1 MGEKTVALD
10 PQSVER
16 EFSSGKIKSVYL
28 FKGPEHFLHCFLIK
42 KIEAELN
49 RHGLVTKTVIIPD
62 ELGKGQLMDML
73 NTLDLFSS
81 KKLLIL
87 FYPQQLKGK
96 VQKEFLSYCEN
107 PNAQHTLVIIN
118 DEFYIKTKFLSNLE
132 KIVKPLDM
140 RTPFNADLKKWTSVL
155 FKEKNISVTGDAIT
169 QIVHLFGDSIYH
181 IANEIDKICIRFSG
195 SRQIT
200 AKDIKES
207 LIWQKSYQNWE
218 FLDVLARRKLNDA
231 LIRGK
236 SFFNLAPDFS
246 IVMNI
251 FITFFTSLY
260 YLKISNGTFL
270 SNIGSI
276 PLSPYVKKRI
286 PIGAKYYSLDELENI
301 IHYLASLDRK
311 IKTSAINHES
321 AFTKFLFHA
330 IS

>member
-49 RHGLVTKTVIIPD
+49 RNSSVTKTVIIPD

-155 FKEKNISVTGDAIT
+155 FREKNISITGDAIT

-218 FLDVLARRKLNDA
+218 FLDVLARKKLNDA
-231 LIRGK
+231 LIRGI
-236 SFFNLAPDFS
+236 SYLNLAPDFS
-246 IVMNI
+246 IVMNVL
-251 FITFFTSLY
+251 ITFFTSLY

-276 PLSPYVKKRI
+276 PLSPYIKKRI

-301 IHYLASLDRK
+301 IYHLASLDRQ
-311 IKTSAINHES
+311 IKTSTINHES

>member
-16 EFSSGKIKSVYL
+16 EFSSGKIKPVYL
-28 FKGPEHFLHCFLIK
+28 FKGPEHFLHRFLIK
-42 KIEAELN
+42 KIEGELD
-49 RHGLVTKTVIIPD
+49 RHGSVSKTVIIPD
-62 ELGKGQLMDML
+62 ELGKGQLMNML
-73 NTLDLFSS
+73 NTSDLFSS

-87 FYPQQLKGK
+87 FYPQKLKGK
-96 VQKEFLSYCEN
+96 IQKEFLSYCEN

-118 DEFYIKTKFLSNLE
+118 DDFYKKTKFISNLE

-140 RTPFNADLKKWTSVL
+140 RTPFNSDLKKWASAL

-181 IANEIDKICIRFSG
+181 IANEIDKICIGFSG

-207 LIWQKSYQNWE
+207 LLWQKSYQNWE
-218 FLDVLARRKLNDA
+218 FLDVLARKKLNDA

-236 SFFNLAPDFS
+236 SYLNIAPDFS
-246 IVMNI
+246 IVMNVL
-251 FITFFTSLY
+251 ITFFTSLY

-311 IKTSAINHES
+311 IKISAINYES

>member
-16 EFSSGKIKSVYL
+16 EFSSGKIKPVYL
-28 FKGPEHFLHCFLIK
+28 FKGPEHFLHRFLIK
-42 KIEAELN
+42 KIEGELD
-49 RHGLVTKTVIIPD
+49 RHGSVSKTVIIPD
-62 ELGKGQLMDML
+62 ELGKGQLMNML
-73 NTLDLFSS
+73 NTSDLFSS

-87 FYPQQLKGK
+87 FYPQKLKGK
-96 VQKEFLSYCEN
+96 IQKEFLSYCEN

-118 DEFYIKTKFLSNLE
+118 DDFYKKTKFLSNLE

-140 RTPFNADLKKWTSVL
+140 RTPFNSDLKKWASVL
-155 FKEKNISVTGDAIT
+155 FKEKNIYATREAIT

-181 IANEIDKICIRFSG
+181 IANEIDKICIGFSG

-207 LIWQKSYQNWE
+207 LIWRKSYQNWE
-218 FLDVLARRKLNDA
+218 FLDVLARKKLNDA

-236 SFFNLAPDFS
+236 SYLNLAPNFS
-246 IVMNI
+246 IVMNVL
-251 FITFFTSLY
+251 ITFFTSLY

-301 IHYLASLDRK
+301 IHYLASLDKRL
-311 IKTSAINHES
+311 KTSSINHES
-321 AFTKFLFHA
+321 AFTKFLFYA

>member
-49 RHGLVTKTVIIPD
+49 RNSSVTKTVIIPD

-155 FKEKNISVTGDAIT
+155 FKEKNISITGDAIT

-181 IANEIDKICIRFSG
+181 IANEIDKICIGFSG

-218 FLDVLARRKLNDA
+218 FLDVLARKKLNDA
-231 LIRGK
+231 LIRGI
-236 SFFNLAPDFS
+236 SYLNLAPDFS
-246 IVMNI
+246 IVMNVL
-251 FITFFTSLY
+251 ITFFTSLY

-276 PLSPYVKKRI
+276 PLSPYIKKRI

-301 IHYLASLDRK
+301 IHHLASLDRQ
-311 IKTSAINHES
+311 IKT
-321 AFTKFLFHA
+321 
-330 IS
+330 

>member
-1 MGEKTVALD
+1 
-10 PQSVER
+10 
-16 EFSSGKIKSVYL
+16 
-28 FKGPEHFLHCFLIK
+28 
-42 KIEAELN
+42 
-49 RHGLVTKTVIIPD
+49 LVTKTVIIPD

-155 FKEKNISVTGDAIT
+155 FKEKNISITRDAIT

-218 FLDVLARRKLNDA
+218 FLDVLARKKLNDA
-231 LIRGK
+231 LIRGI
-236 SFFNLAPDFS
+236 SYLNLAPDFS
-246 IVMNI
+246 IVMNVL
-251 FITFFTSLY
+251 ITFFTSLY

-301 IHYLASLDRK
+301 IHYLASLDRR

>member
-16 EFSSGKIKSVYL
+16 EFSSGKIKPVYL
-28 FKGPEHFLHCFLIK
+28 FKGPEHFLHRFLIK
-42 KIEAELN
+42 KIEGELD
-49 RHGLVTKTVIIPD
+49 RHGSVSKTVIIPD
-62 ELGKGQLMDML
+62 ELGKGQLMNML
-73 NTLDLFSS
+73 NTSDLFSS

-87 FYPQQLKGK
+87 FYPQKLKGK
-96 VQKEFLSYCEN
+96 IQKEFLSYCEN

-118 DEFYIKTKFLSNLE
+118 DDFYKKTKFLSNLE

-140 RTPFNADLKKWTSVL
+140 RTPFNSDLKKWASAL

-181 IANEIDKICIRFSG
+181 IANEIDKICIGFSG

-207 LIWQKSYQNWE
+207 LLWQKSYQNWE
-218 FLDVLARRKLNDA
+218 FLDVLARKKLNDA

-236 SFFNLAPDFS
+236 SYLNLAPDFS
-246 IVMNI
+246 IVMNVL
-251 FITFFTSLY
+251 ITFFTSLY

-311 IKTSAINHES
+311 IKISAINYES

>member
-49 RHGLVTKTVIIPD
+49 RNSSVTKTVIIPD

-155 FKEKNISVTGDAIT
+155 FKEKNISITGDAIT

-218 FLDVLARRKLNDA
+218 FLDVLARKKLNDA
-231 LIRGK
+231 LIRGI
-236 SFFNLAPDFS
+236 SYLNLAPDFS
-246 IVMNI
+246 IVMNVL
-251 FITFFTSLY
+251 ITFFTSLY

-276 PLSPYVKKRI
+276 PLSPYIKKRI

-301 IHYLASLDRK
+301 IHYLASLDKRL
-311 IKTSAINHES
+311 KTSSINHES

>member
-1 MGEKTVALD
+1 
-10 PQSVER
+10 
-16 EFSSGKIKSVYL
+16 
-28 FKGPEHFLHCFLIK
+28 
-42 KIEAELN
+42 
-49 RHGLVTKTVIIPD
+49 
-62 ELGKGQLMDML
+62 
-73 NTLDLFSS
+73 
-81 KKLLIL
+81 
-87 FYPQQLKGK
+87 
-96 VQKEFLSYCEN
+96 
-107 PNAQHTLVIIN
+107 VIIN
-118 DEFYIKTKFLSNLE
+118 DDFYKKTKFLSNLE

-140 RTPFNADLKKWTSVL
+140 RTPFNSDLKKWASTL

-169 QIVHLFGDSIYH
+169 QIVYLFGDSIYH
-181 IANEIDKICIRFSG
+181 IANEIDKICIGFSG

-207 LIWQKSYQNWE
+207 LIWRKSYQNWE
-218 FLDVLARRKLNDA
+218 FLDVLARKKLNDA

-236 SFFNLAPDFS
+236 SYLNLAPNFS
-246 IVMNI
+246 IVMNVL
-251 FITFFTSLY
+251 ITFFTSLY

>member
-1 MGEKTVALD
+1 MGEKRVALD
-10 PQSVER
+10 PKSAER
-16 EFSSGKIKSVYL
+16 EFSSGKIKPVYL
-28 FKGPEHFLHCFLIK
+28 FKGPEHFLHRYFINR
-42 KIEAELN
+42 IESELKQQ
-49 RHGLVTKTVIIPD
+49 GSVEKTVLIPD
-62 ELGKGQLMDML
+62 EFEKGQLMNML
-73 NTLDLFSS
+73 NTSDLFSS

-87 FYPQQLKGK
+87 FHPRKLKGK
-96 VQKEFLSYCEN
+96 IQKEFLAYCEN
-107 PNAQHTLVIIN
+107 PNAQHTFVIIN
-118 DEFYIKTKFLSNLE
+118 DDFYKKTKFLSALE
-132 KIVKPLDM
+132 MIIKPIDM
-140 RTPFNADLKKWTSVL
+140 RTPFNTDLKKWASVL
-155 FKEKNISVTGDAIT
+155 FKEKNISVTGDTIA
-169 QIVHLFGDSIYH
+169 QVVYLFGDSIYH
-181 IANEIDKICIRFSG
+181 IANEIDKIYIGFSG
-195 SRQIT
+195 SKQIT

-207 LIWQKSYQNWE
+207 LIWRKSYQNWE

-251 FITFFTSLY
+251 LITFFTSLY

-276 PLSPYVKKRI
+276 PLSPYIKKRI

-301 IHYLASLDRK
+301 IHYLASLDKRL
-311 IKTSAINHES
+311 KTSSINHES

>member
-16 EFSSGKIKSVYL
+16 EFSSGKIKPVYL
-28 FKGPEHFLHCFLIK
+28 FKGPEHFLHRFLIK

-49 RHGLVTKTVIIPD
+49 RHGSVLKTVIIPD

-73 NTLDLFSS
+73 NTSDLFSS

-87 FYPQQLKGK
+87 FYPQKLKGK

-118 DEFYIKTKFLSNLE
+118 DDFYKKTKFLSNLE

-140 RTPFNADLKKWTSVL
+140 RTPFNSDLKKWASVL

-169 QIVHLFGDSIYH
+169 QIVYLFGDSIYH
-181 IANEIDKICIRFSG
+181 IANEIDKICIGFSG

-207 LIWQKSYQNWE
+207 LIWRKSYQNWE
-218 FLDVLARRKLNDA
+218 FLDVLARKKLNDA

-236 SFFNLAPDFS
+236 SYLNLAPNFS
-246 IVMNI
+246 IVMNVL
-251 FITFFTSLY
+251 ITFFTSLY

-276 PLSPYVKKRI
+276 PLSPYIKKRI

-301 IHYLASLDRK
+301 IYHLASLDRQ
-311 IKTSAINHES
+311 IKTSTINHES

>member
-1 MGEKTVALD
+1 MGEKIVALD

-16 EFSSGKIKSVYL
+16 EFSSGKIKPVYL
-28 FKGPEHFLHCFLIK
+28 FKGPEHFLHRFLIK

-49 RHGLVTKTVIIPD
+49 RHGSVLKTVIIPD

-132 KIVKPLDM
+132 KIVRPLDM
-140 RTPFNADLKKWTSVL
+140 RTPFNSDLKKWASVL
-155 FKEKNISVTGDAIT
+155 FKEKNIYATGDAIT

-181 IANEIDKICIRFSG
+181 IANEIDKICIGLRG
-195 SRQIT
+195 SRKIT
-200 AKDIKES
+200 GKDIKES
-207 LIWQKSYQNWE
+207 LLWQKSYQNWE
-218 FLDVLARRKLNDA
+218 FLDVLARKKLNDA

-236 SFFNLAPDFS
+236 SYLHLVPDFS
-246 IVMNI
+246 IVMNVL
-251 FITFFTSLY
+251 ITFFTSLY

-270 SNIGSI
+270 SNISSI

-286 PIGAKYYSLDELENI
+286 PIGAKHYSLNEIENI

-311 IKTSAINHES
+311 IKTSTINHES

>member
-49 RHGLVTKTVIIPD
+49 RNSSVTKTVIIPD

-155 FKEKNISVTGDAIT
+155 FKEKNISITGDAIT

-218 FLDVLARRKLNDA
+218 FLDVLARKKLNDA
-231 LIRGK
+231 LIRGI
-236 SFFNLAPDFS
+236 SYLNLAPDFS
-246 IVMNI
+246 IVMNVL
-251 FITFFTSLY
+251 ITFFTSLY

-276 PLSPYVKKRI
+276 PLSPYIKKRI

-301 IHYLASLDRK
+301 IYHLASLDRQ
-311 IKTSAINHES
+311 IKTSTINHES

>member
-1 MGEKTVALD
+1 MLLD

-16 EFSSGKIKSVYL
+16 EFSSGKIKPVYL
-28 FKGPEHFLHCFLIK
+28 FKGPEHFLHRLLIK
-42 KIEAELN
+42 KIEAALI
-49 RHGLVTKTVIIPD
+49 RIGSVSKTIFMPD
-62 ELGKGQLMDML
+62 ELRRGQLMDML
-73 NTLDLFSS
+73 NTSDLFSS
-81 KKLLIL
+81 KKFLIL
-87 FYPQQLKGK
+87 FYPQKLKGK
-96 VQKEFLSYCEN
+96 IQREFLSYCEN

-118 DEFYIKTKFLSNLE
+118 DDFYKKSKFLSKLE

-140 RTPFNADLKKWTSVL
+140 RTPFNSDLKKWASVL
-155 FKEKNISVTGDAIT
+155 FKEKNIYATREAIS

-181 IANEIDKICIRFSG
+181 IANEIDKICIGFSG

-207 LIWQKSYQNWE
+207 LIWRKSYQNWE
-218 FLDVLARRKLNDA
+218 FLDVLARKKLNDA

-236 SFFNLAPDFS
+236 SYLNLVPNFS
-246 IVMNI
+246 IVMNVL
-251 FITFFTSLY
+251 ITFFTSLY

-276 PLSPYVKKRI
+276 PLSPYIKKRI

-301 IHYLASLDRK
+301 IYHLASLDRQ
-311 IKTSAINHES
+311 IKTSTINHES

>member
-49 RHGLVTKTVIIPD
+49 RNSSVTKTVIIPD

-155 FKEKNISVTGDAIT
+155 FKEKNISITGDAIT

-181 IANEIDKICIRFSG
+181 IANEIDKICIGFSG

-218 FLDVLARRKLNDA
+218 FLDVLARKKLNDA
-231 LIRGK
+231 LIRGI
-236 SFFNLAPDFS
+236 SYLNLAPDFS
-246 IVMNI
+246 IVMNVL
-251 FITFFTSLY
+251 ITFFTSLY

-276 PLSPYVKKRI
+276 PLSPYIKKRI

-301 IHYLASLDRK
+301 IYHLASLDRQ
-311 IKTSAINHES
+311 IKTSTINHES

>member
-1 MGEKTVALD
+1 
-10 PQSVER
+10 
-16 EFSSGKIKSVYL
+16 
-28 FKGPEHFLHCFLIK
+28 
-42 KIEAELN
+42 
-49 RHGLVTKTVIIPD
+49 
-62 ELGKGQLMDML
+62 ML

-118 DEFYIKTKFLSNLE
+118 DDFYKKTKFLSALE
-132 KIVKPLDM
+132 KVIKPLDM
-140 RTPFNADLKKWTSVL
+140 RTPFNSDLKKWASVL
-155 FKEKNISVTGDAIT
+155 FKEKNISITGDAIT

-218 FLDVLARRKLNDA
+218 FLDVLARKKLNDA
-231 LIRGK
+231 LIRGI
-236 SFFNLAPDFS
+236 SYLNLAPDFS
-246 IVMNI
+246 IVMNVL
-251 FITFFTSLY
+251 ITFFTSLY

>member
-1 MGEKTVALD
+1 MGEKTVAFD

-16 EFSSGKIKSVYL
+16 EFSSGKIKPVYL
-28 FKGPEHFLHCFLIK
+28 FKGPEHFLHRFLIK

-49 RHGLVTKTVIIPD
+49 RNSSVTKTVIIPD

-107 PNAQHTLVIIN
+107 PNAQHTFVIIN
-118 DEFYIKTKFLSNLE
+118 DDFYKKTKFISNLE

-140 RTPFNADLKKWTSVL
+140 RTPFNSDLKKWASAL

-181 IANEIDKICIRFSG
+181 IANEIDKICILFSG

-207 LIWQKSYQNWE
+207 LIWRKSYQNWE
-218 FLDVLARRKLNDA
+218 FLDVLARKKLNDA

-236 SFFNLAPDFS
+236 SYLNLAPNFS
-246 IVMNI
+246 IVMNVL
-251 FITFFTSLY
+251 ITFFTSLY

-301 IHYLASLDRK
+301 IHYLASLDKRL
-311 IKTSAINHES
+311 KTSSINHES